1 MDEEKEHYPDFQW
14 MNDKGIKVDLV
25 LISHF
30 HLDHIGA
37 LPRFTEIFG
46 YEGDVYASEP
56 TKSVAPMLLRDYAG
70 LRRRGTKNATVFSE
84 TQMNRCVEKIK
95 TLNLQEPIVVDG
107 MEIKAYYAGH
117 VLGAVMFHVKYQGQ
131 SVMYSGDYNMT
142 ADRHLGAAKID
153 RPLWPDV
160 VITECTYALT
170 NHNPKLTRER
180 DFLRLVHS
188 HVTVTKGRVLIPVF
202 TLGAV
207 QEMSM
212 LLEQHWERTK
222 CKVPIYF
229 AQGMMEKA
237 QAYYRSF
244 AKWGPSEADEES
256 VFTFRHIRPMSDT
269 MRREF
274 LRHDDNDEN
283 VSTEDVEPC
292 IVFASPGMLAGGLS
306 LQIFRKWH
314 KFESTLV
321 LIPGYCSGGTTGYRL
336 QEAYQAAKRTKNST
350 ASSERKKRK
359 RDEDSGFMLKDR
371 GLDLQVR
378 CEVKSMSFAS
388 HVDSL
393 GIMRF
398 LRQCQPR
405 HVVLVH
411 SEASKMV
418 RFKNKLATHIPGLPV
433 YDPANK
439 TMTRISTSITT
450 TGKTKSNSDS
460 KILKSLTDRWCDMIT
475 KRCEGVDSSSFLE
488 GTDGCPGCTW

>member
-1 MDEEKEHYPDFQW
+1 MKDRNIQ
-14 MNDKGIKVDLV
+14 VDLV

-37 LPRFTEIFG
+37 LPRFTEMFG
-46 YEGDVYASEP
+46 FEGDVYASEP
-56 TKSVAPMLLRDYAG
+56 TKTVAPMLLRDYAG
-70 LRRRGTKNATVFSE
+70 LRRKGTKNVTVFSE

-95 TLNLQEPIVVDG
+95 TMDLNERVLVNG

-131 SVMYSGDYNMT
+131 SVLYTGDYNMT

-170 NHNPKLTRER
+170 NHASKLTRER
-180 DFLRLVHS
+180 DFLRLIYS

-244 AKWGPSEADEES
+244 AKWGPSGADES
-256 VFTFRHIRPMSDT
+256 DVFTFRHIRSMSDK

-274 LRHDDNDEN
+274 LRSDED
-283 VSTEDVEPC
+283 SEGMESDVQPC
-292 IVFASPGMLAGGLS
+292 VVFASPGMLAGGLS

-314 KFESTLV
+314 KFENTLV
-321 LIPGYCSGGTTGYRL
+321 LLPGYCSGGTTGYRL
-336 QEAYQAAKRTKNST
+336 QEASNKAKRYKNSFK
-350 ASSERKKRK
+350 SGKKKRK
-359 RDEDSGFMLKDR
+359 RDDDLGVFKLKD
-371 GLDLQVR
+371 GTQDLQVR

-405 HVVLVH
+405 HVVRG
-411 SEASKMV
+411 V
-418 RFKNKLATHIPGLPV
+418 RAYLENIKVTVTQI
-433 YDPANK
+433 
-439 TMTRISTSITT
+439 TRISRVSQENYSNINTLEYSRKIKLRSALEHRYLFTVKGVKWFVSRKNLQHIYLAYPYTT
-450 TGKTKSNSDS
+450 PRT
-460 KILKSLTDRWCDMIT
+460 RA
-475 KRCEGVDSSSFLE
+475 
-488 GTDGCPGCTW
+488 